1 MPGNT
6 PTSLLPTVL
15 PGGSTDT
22 GQQSSPG
29 QPPDSVPAAAPAAA
43 APAGAAGPSTAG
55 ASTAVTPGAA
65 AAAHATAAARRG
77 RRPSRHAWYRLVS
90 PLAVLV
96 IWQLVSS
103 SGLVSEQKLPS
114 PSTVLHTAITLITT
128 NSAAYGTLQGAM
140 AVSLERVAI
149 GFVLGG
155 SVGLVLA
162 VIAGLSRLGENAV
175 DPLLQMLRTLPLF
188 GLIPVFIVW
197 FGIGELP
204 KVLLIAL
211 GSAIPLY
218 LNTFAGI
225 RNVDA
230 KLAEAGQ
237 SLGLTRAEMI
247 RHIILPGALPQM
259 LVGLRQSLGVAWLA
273 LVVAEQINA
282 NAGLG
287 FMISQATQFLRND
300 VIFVALLVYCLLGL
314 HHRRPGPAAGKE
326 GAGMAPR
333 TAGSLTEATVA
344 GARAQP
350 LLRRPGRAGP
360 ARPGHRA
367 RRVRRADRPQRQRQ
381 VHPAPRAGRAGPGHH
396 RGAPGERHR
405 RGGVPGAAA
414 AALAPGQRQRP
425 ARPAGR
431 RRQDDRAPTRW
442 TRSA

>member
-6 PTSLLPTVL
+6 PTGLLPTVL
-15 PGGSTDT
+15 PRSSTDT
-22 GQQSSPG
+22 GTPSRTGPPG
-29 QPPDSVPAAAPAAA
+29 HTPPETKPATAQP
-43 APAGAAGPSTAG
+43 
-55 ASTAVTPGAA
+55 TAVAGRT
-65 AAAHATAAARRG
+65 AARRG
-77 RRPSRHAWYRLVS
+77 PRRRAWYRLIS

-149 GFVLGG
+149 GFALGG
-155 SVGLVLA
+155 SVGLILA
-162 VIAGLSRLGENAV
+162 VIAGLSRLGENSV

-225 RNVDA
+225 RNVDG
-230 KLAEAGQ
+230 KLAEAGR

-247 RHIILPGALPQM
+247 RHIILPGALPQV

-314 HHRRPGPAAGKE
+314 
-326 GAGMAPR
+326 
-333 TAGSLTEATVA
+333 LTDALV
-344 GARAQP
+344 R
-350 LLRRPGRAGP
+350 LLE
-360 ARPGHRA
+360 
-367 RRVRRADRPQRQRQ
+367 RRAL
-381 VHPAPRAGRAGPGHH
+381 AW
-396 RGAPGERHR
+396 R
-405 RGGVPGAAA
+405 RGLLEA
-414 AALAPGQRQRP
+414 
-425 ARPAGR
+425 
-431 RRQDDRAPTRW
+431 
-442 TRSA
+442 

>member
-6 PTSLLPTVL
+6 PTGLLPTAL
-15 PGGSTDT
+15 PRSGTDT
-22 GQQSSPG
+22 GTPSRTGPPG
-29 QPPDSVPAAAPAAA
+29 GTPPGTGPAAAQQAAA
-43 APAGAAGPSTAG
+43 AGPGTAAAPGAASAAGAAG
-55 ASTAVTPGAA
+55 
-65 AAAHATAAARRG
+65 AAARRG
-77 RRPSRHAWYRLVS
+77 PRRHAWYRLVS
-90 PLAVLV
+90 PLAVLI

-140 AVSLERVAI
+140 VVSLERVAI
-149 GFVLGG
+149 GFALGG
-155 SVGLVLA
+155 AAGLVLA
-162 VIAGLSRLGENAV
+162 VIAGLSRLGENSV

-211 GSAIPLY
+211 GAAIPLY

-237 SLGLTRAEMI
+237 SLGLTRAEKI

-314 HHRRPGPAAGKE
+314 ITDALVR
-326 GAGMAPR
+326 
-333 TAGSLTEATVA
+333 
-344 GARAQP
+344 
-350 LLRRPGRAGP
+350 LLE
-360 ARPGHRA
+360 
-367 RRVRRADRPQRQRQ
+367 RRALTW
-381 VHPAPRAGRAGPGHH
+381 
-396 RGAPGERHR
+396 R
-405 RGGVPGAAA
+405 RGLLEA
-414 AALAPGQRQRP
+414 
-425 ARPAGR
+425 
-431 RRQDDRAPTRW
+431 
-442 TRSA
+442 